1 MFFCLALEP
10 PSDKD
15 KPDTRE
21 QHYTCIILLLCYS
34 YMRSITGTSM
44 QSMCLSEAL
53 IILLKDLKK

>member
-21 QHYTCIILLLCYS
+21 QHYTCIIY
-34 YMRSITGTSM
+34 IT
-44 QSMCLSEAL
+44 LVLFVHE
-53 IILLKDLKK
+53 IKHWH

>member
-21 QHYTCIILLLCYS
+21 QHYTWCTCIIY
-34 YMRSITGTSM
+34 ITLVLFIHEINHCKACAC
-44 QSMCLSEAL
+44 Q
-53 IILLKDLKK
+53 KH